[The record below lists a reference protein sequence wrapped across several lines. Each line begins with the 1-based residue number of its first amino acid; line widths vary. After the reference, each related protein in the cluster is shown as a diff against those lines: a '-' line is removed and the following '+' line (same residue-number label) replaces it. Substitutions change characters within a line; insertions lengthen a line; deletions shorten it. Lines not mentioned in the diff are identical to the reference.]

1 MNELIPPLREFV
13 DEAFTVFVLAGLAAV
28 RNWLISRRG
37 TK

>member
-13 DEAFTVFVLAGLAAV
+13 DEAVMVFVLAGLAAL
-28 RNWLISRRG
+28 RDWLINRRA